1 MATKKSKKVTT
12 AQLVARYNKAAA
24 ILGKKPVK
32 KFADRKTAE
41 RRVKS
46 IELQLPS
53 KKPHRMN
60 FDLPASKDKTAPR
73 ENSMR
78 AKLLAELQSVG
89 KKGIAFDTLHKRCG
103 FKNPKSTRDALG
115 LLNRKNGYGISANA
129 NVVSLYKA

>member
-12 AQLVARYNKAAA
+12 AQLVARYNKAAST
-24 ILGKKPVK
+24 LGQKPVK

-41 RRVKS
+41 RRVRE
-46 IELQLPS
+46 IESHLQP
-53 KKPHRMN
+53 KKPRGMN
-60 FDLPASKDKTAPR
+60 FNLPASKNKSAPR

-78 AKLLAELQSVG
+78 AKLLAELRAAG

-115 LLNRKNGYGISANA
+115 LLNRKNGYGILAA
-129 NVVSLYKA
+129 DDVVSIP